1 MMDGLECCEVL
12 MSQIFHNNPYFRI
25 DAEFYNR
32 NAVRIE
38 NIIHS
43 LPHFYIE
50 RDMVVSGPF
59 GSTLK
64 SESYLSSGDV
74 PFIRIENIRG
84 GFYINLQNIVY
95 INQSD
100 NERIKNSELHTDDIV
115 LSKVGNTIGFF
126 ARVDERLALCNISEN
141 NIGIKT
147 SQYPALQRKFILAYL
162 NSNYAQALV
171 LRRTSG
177 NAQPKLNVGDV
188 CMIPIPCFSERLYSM
203 ISQLI
208 DKSEE
213 VIVLS
218 EKKYKEAE
226 TVLAEL
232 LNLQIQKQSSPVVSE
247 KAISISYNVTGRLD
261 AEYYQPKYDRLFS
274 TLKNYNCKPLGGENG
289 LVSIKKSIE
298 PGSDYYQ
305 NDGVPFIRVSD
316 VSKFQIDEP
325 EIHLPLDIVDNIEE
339 LYPRKDTILFSKD
352 GSVGIAYKVEDTMEV
367 ITSGA
372 LLHLTIKNPDEILPD
387 YLTMVLNSPI
397 VQLQAERD
405 TNGAIIQHWK
415 PSEIEKVVIPV
426 LDMDKQIEISDK
438 VKESFAL
445 RKKSKQLLEDAK
457 RAVEIA
463 IEQDEESAIEWLKDR
478 KKEAGV

>member
-126 ARVDERLALCNISEN
+126 ARVDERLGLCNISEN

-147 SQYPALQRKFILAYL
+147 SQYPAIQRKFILAYL

-208 DKSEE
+208 DKSEK

-218 EKKYKEAE
+218 EKKYKETE
-226 TVLAEL
+226 TVLAES

-261 AEYYQPKYDRLFS
+261 AEYYQPKYDLIVS
-274 TLKNYNCKPLGGENG
+274 SLNTQETLESICNLYDENYLPDEEKYYRYIELANVGGFGEITETDSIVG
-289 LVSIKKSIE
+289 EELPTRARRIVKTGQVIVSSIE
-298 PGSDYYQ
+298 GSLQSCALITDEL
-305 NDGVPFIRVSD
+305 DGALCSTGFYVVDSEKINSETLLVLFKSEAIQELLKQRCSGTILTSINKDAFLSLPLP
-316 VSKFQIDEP
+316 KIDE
-325 EIHLPLDIVDNIEE
+325 DI
-339 LYPRKDTILFSKD
+339 
-352 GSVGIAYKVEDTMEV
+352 
-367 ITSGA
+367 
-372 LLHLTIKNPDEILPD
+372 
-387 YLTMVLNSPI
+387 
-397 VQLQAERD
+397 QAK
-405 TNGAIIQHWK
+405 I
-415 PSEIEKVVIPV
+415 SE
-426 LDMDKQIEISDK
+426 QI
-438 VKESFAL
+438 KESFAL
-445 RKKSKQLLEDAK
+445 RRKSKQLLEDAK

-463 IEQDEESAIEWLKDR
+463 IEQDEESAIEWLKER
-478 KKEAGV
+478 KKEEGV